1 MVRITVFTNSGVR
14 IFVTKDYETI
24 KNFTRDLGR
33 ALDGRMQCI
42 WFEDI
47 NGILVTI
54 SPIGCII
61 EVEEIKENDNAS

>member
-1 MVRITVFTNSGVR
+1 MVRITAFTNSGVR
-14 IFVTKDYETI
+14 IFVTKDYET
-24 KNFTRDLGR
+24 KESFTKDLGR

-47 NGILVTI
+47 NEILVTL

-61 EVEEIKENDNAS
+61 EVEEIKR